1 MSRIY
6 STSLLSA
13 PRDVRV
19 SPRSGG
25 GITRGNRNSTY
36 LGRELT
42 PGLLASVGN
51 SANPPAA
58 SVYARR
64 SVGFGRTVEPRH
76 GRVCPGCGIE
86 APLLGVCNQCW

>member
-13 PRDVRV
+13 PRDVYV
-19 SPRSGG
+19 SPRSSG

-36 LGRELT
+36 LGREWT
-42 PGLLASVGN
+42 PGLLAKVGN
-51 SANPPAA
+51 PAA
-58 SVYARR
+58 PAYVRR
-64 SVGFGRTVEPRH
+64 SSVVEPRH

-86 APLLGVCNQCW
+86 APLSGRCNQCW

>member
-13 PRDVRV
+13 PRDLRVTVR
-19 SPRSGG
+19 SSG

-36 LGRELT
+36 LGREWT
-42 PGLLASVGN
+42 PGLLAKVGN
-51 SANPPAA
+51 PANPPTAPA
-58 SVYARR
+58 YMRR
-64 SVGFGRTVEPRH
+64 SSVVEPRH

-86 APLLGVCNQCW
+86 APLSGRCNQCW